1 MGSSWAIIPEIY
13 GFLDPDSL
21 PLFKHHS
28 RQDVLESMRENF
40 NPPDEIWICS
50 TDGKLEKQSQK
61 LLRQW
66 HQLLLETG
74 CSVSLRI
81 WVAKDTSNQDS
92 KEEVERYRE
101 LTFRLALL
109 ASKKTQESGQLI
121 ISLAGGRKTM
131 SADMQKAANLFG
143 CKALLHIVNS
153 SLTPDLFYDKNNIE
167 SFLKPLPKQAA
178 KTNQKTKEVY
188 QVNCVDTLMP
198 LIVEYNLPT
207 NDVVQVVLPDQ
218 EIQAIN
224 VINFQL
230 PQASADG
237 KVTYFS
243 DNEKSLVQDIF
254 QREQQGQRLF
264 SNFLQTI
271 AKEEDYT
278 NWRLL
283 YRLPPHLIEKLRKTP
298 ITQTGIFN
306 YAWLKNLPKAD
317 IHRHLGGC
325 LNIDEQIIVAEVVWE
340 KMTDKEREHALERVK
355 SLLSRNEWGFNWT
368 ALLKPRTGELPVV
381 RSHFAATLLT
391 KCNYDILKHN
401 LFEVTEPRVGLKN
414 TRGFAAYELPG
425 ELSGSAIL
433 QHEAAIEPY
442 ATMLKKQADDD
453 NLLYVEL
460 RGSPQKYLGGDGLQF
475 LSLLKE
481 QLDERFSF
489 IIIADRRQPERLAE
503 VVKLAV
509 EAKHEL
515 SGFIVGL
522 DMAGDEGT
530 NEPEKLSKYFTP
542 AFEACLPITI
552 HAGEG
557 EDANKIW
564 QAAYHLHADR
574 IGHGLTLNKHSDLL
588 QRFRDRGICLELC
601 PSSNREVVGFK
612 DKAFEDSL
620 SYPLYPLDE
629 LWKQGVP
636 LTICTDNP
644 GISNTTLSDEYLTAA
659 RMMNA
664 DLTAWDA
671 LAMIKQAFVYAFVDE
686 KTKGSI
692 MGKAEKLIFD
702 QLSSMQ

>member
-1 MGSSWAIIPEIY
+1 MGSSWGIIPEIY
-13 GFLDPDSL
+13 GFLAPDSL
-21 PLFKHHS
+21 PLFKYHS
-28 RQDVLESMRENF
+28 RQDILNSMRENI

-50 TDGKLEKQSQK
+50 TDGELEKQSQN
-61 LLRQW
+61 LLIQW
-66 HQLLLETG
+66 HQALLKNGNT
-74 CSVSLRI
+74 VKLRI
-81 WVAKDTSNQDS
+81 WSAKDTSKQDS

-109 ASKKTQESGQLI
+109 ASQNTQDSGQLI

-131 SADMQKAANLFG
+131 SADMQKAAYLFG

-153 SLTPDLFYDKNNIE
+153 IDTPDLFYNKYNIE
-167 SFLKPLPKQAA
+167 TFVQPLPKMAG
-178 KTNQKTKEVY
+178 KTNKKTKEVI
-188 QVNCVDTLMP
+188 QVNCADNLMP
-198 LIVEYNLPT
+198 LIVESDLPT
-207 NDVVQVVLPDQ
+207 NDVVQVELSDQNLHSINTDNYPLPKAPD
-218 EIQAIN
+218 
-224 VINFQL
+224 
-230 PQASADG
+230 DG
-237 KVTYFS
+237 EVTYFS
-243 DNEKSLVQDIF
+243 GNKKSLVQNIV

-271 AKEEDYT
+271 AKEENYS

-283 YRLPPHLIEKLRKTP
+283 YRLPPLSIDKLRKTS
-298 ITQTGIFN
+298 ISELSDFN
-306 YAWLKNLPKAD
+306 LSWLKSIPKAD

-325 LNIDEQIIVAEVVWE
+325 LNIQEQIIVAKTVWQD
-340 KMTDKEREHALERVK
+340 MTENDRKHALERVK
-355 SLLSRNEWGFNWT
+355 SLLSRRAWGFNWT
-368 ALLKPRTGELPVV
+368 ALLKPREGELPIV
-381 RSHFAATLLT
+381 RSHFAAALLT
-391 KCNYDILKHN
+391 QCDTDVLQHN
-401 LFEVTEPRVGLKN
+401 LYEVTEPRVGLKN

-433 QHEAAIEPY
+433 QHESAIEPY
-442 ATMLKKQADDD
+442 AKLLEKQADED

-460 RGSPQKYLGGDGLQF
+460 RGSPQKYLGGDGLKF
-475 LSLLKE
+475 LKLLKQ

-489 IIIADRRQPERLAE
+489 IIIADRRQPDRLPE
-503 VVKLAV
+503 VIKLAV
-509 EAKHEL
+509 DAKEQL
-515 SGFIVGL
+515 DGFIVGL

-588 QRFRDRGICLELC
+588 KRFRDRGICLELC

-612 DKAFEDSL
+612 DNNYSDSS

-629 LWKQGVP
+629 LWEQGVP
-636 LTICTDNP
+636 LTVCTDNP
-644 GISNTTLSDEYLTAA
+644 GISNTTLSNEYLTAA
-659 RMMNA
+659 RMMKSG
-664 DLTAWDA
+664 LSAWDA

-686 KTKGSI
+686 KTKASI

-702 QLSSMQ
+702 QLSSMP